1 MVTGTNAFRSN
12 DGEDDRIEA
21 EEGFTGSPE
30 VMHTLWFGQNTSRRA
45 GRQ

>member
-1 MVTGTNAFRSN
+1 MVTGANAFRSN

-21 EEGFTGSPE
+21 EEGFTGSPG

-45 GRQ
+45 GRR